1 MNQTLKD
8 KCALVT
14 GGSRGIG
21 AAIVKRLASEGA
33 NVALTYSNSPD
44 RATEVVEAAQASA
57 VHPLAIQ
64 AGSADAGAVL
74 AAVERTVSEL
84 GGIDI
89 LVNNAGIAVMGPPA
103 CLDQHDRGLVQVLQG
118 AQPRFS
124 VGLRRMAEEV
134 VQQHL
139 EDFER
144 FILGRGFQ
152 AMDEGDQRRQTA
164 CRSKPGD
171 RGNLGRTGKA
181 GEGGKTRRCNV
192 YRRRQP
198 DFQATNVLQSL
209 EGAHQRGPAPA
220 PKRAC
225 LRVR

>member
-64 AGSADAGAVL
+64 AGSADAGAVV

-84 GGIDI
+84 DALTFSLTMRESWSWDPRHALTNTIAAWSRSFKVRNGA
-89 LVNNAGIAVMGPPA
+89 LV
-103 CLDQHDRGLVQVLQG
+103 
-118 AQPRFS
+118 
-124 VGLRRMAEEV
+124 
-134 VQQHL
+134 
-139 EDFER
+139 
-144 FILGRGFQ
+144 
-152 AMDEGDQRRQTA
+152 
-164 CRSKPGD
+164 
-171 RGNLGRTGKA
+171 
-181 GEGGKTRRCNV
+181 
-192 YRRRQP
+192 
-198 DFQATNVLQSL
+198 
-209 EGAHQRGPAPA
+209 
-220 PKRAC
+220 
-225 LRVR
+225 